1 MNPISPEN
9 LISKAERAI
18 ASAKL
23 LHEAGDVD
31 GVCNRAYYAMFDAAK
46 AALLKSV
53 PGIDPTVG
61 KTHSGLISAFGLH
74 LVKTGLV
81 PVEVGR
87 TFNRA
92 HDIRQAADYTG
103 DMIEPADVNQ
113 LLQDAENFV
122 ALVKVNFVS
131 KPVVVSTGMFFGSIK
146 NVTGNIVTQN
156 VSRDGQTVAHDLKA
170 LSRTVKSGEIV
181 DIKYVNGVG
190 IVGGK
195 EPKSGV
201 EI

>member
-23 LHEAGDVD
+23 LHEVGDVD

-53 PGIDPTVG
+53 SGIDPTVG

-74 LVKTGLV
+74 MVKTGLV

-87 TFNRA
+87 AFNRA

-103 DMIEPADVNQ
+103 DMIEPDDVNQ
-113 LLQDAENFV
+113 LLRDATDFV

-131 KPVVVSTGMFFGSIK
+131 NPVVVNTGMFVGLIT
-146 NVTGNIVTQN
+146 NVTGNIVTQKVN
-156 VSRDGQTVAHDLKA
+156 RDGQTVAHDLKA
-170 LSRTVKSGEIV
+170 LSRTAKDGDIV
-181 DIKYVNGVG
+181 D
-190 IVGGK
+190 GK

-201 EI
+201 QI